1 MEFEWQGRKT
11 MNEGSGAS
19 SAKTPDHVRPG
30 FNNIAPYILVA
41 GAERFIEFLKAAFEG
56 TERIRVPRPDGSV
69 MHAEVGLGNSVIELG
84 DANEQFAARQAF
96 VHLYVDDA
104 DATYKRALEAG
115 AKSVYGVEDQPWGDR
130 QGCVKDEFGNVWY
143 IATAKGWTPG
153 PDGLLTVQPFLH
165 LRNADKM
172 IPFAEAAFRA
182 EALGVA
188 KSDDGKVLHGTIRIG
203 KATFE
208 IDEAND
214 DSDVKPCYLHVY
226 VPDVDAIY
234 AEAMRA
240 GAVSV
245 DPPVDKPYGERGA
258 TVKDLFGNT
267 WFLATYTGA

>member
-1 MEFEWQGRKT
+1 
-11 MNEGSGAS
+11 MNENSAGSSAA
-19 SAKTPDHVRPG
+19 SAKTPQYVRPG
-30 FNNIAPYILVA
+30 LNNIVPYMLVE
-41 GAERFIEFLKAAFEG
+41 GAERFIEFLKAAFAG
-56 TERIRVPRPDGSV
+56 TELLRVPRTDGSV
-69 MHAEVGLGNSVIELG
+69 MHAEVGIGNSVIELAN
-84 DANEQFAARQAF
+84 ANEQFATRQAF
-96 VHLYVDDA
+96 VHLYVDDS
-104 DATYKRALEAG
+104 DATYKQALAAG

-165 LRNADKM
+165 LRNADRM
-172 IPFAEAAFRA
+172 IPFAEAAFGA
-182 EALGVA
+182 ETLGVA

-214 DSDVKPCYLHVY
+214 ESDVKPCYLHVY

-234 AEAMRA
+234 GDAMRA

-245 DPPVDKPYGERGA
+245 EAPVDKPYGERA
-258 TVKDLFGNT
+258 CSVSDPFGNM

>member
-1 MEFEWQGRKT
+1 
-11 MNEGSGAS
+11 MNDGSGAS
-19 SAKTPDHVRPG
+19 SAKTPGHVRPG

-41 GAERFIEFLKAAFEG
+41 GAGRFIDFLKSAFAG

-69 MHAEVGLGNSVIELG
+69 MHAEIGIGNSVIELAE
-84 DANEQFAARQAF
+84 ANPQFPARQAF

-104 DATYKRALEAG
+104 DATYKRALETG
-115 AKSVYGVEDQPWGDR
+115 AKSIYGVADQPWGDR

-165 LRNADKM
+165 LRNADGM
-172 IPFAEAAFRA
+172 IPFAEAAFGA

-203 KATFE
+203 QATFE
-208 IDEAND
+208 IDEANGD
-214 DSDVKPCYLHVY
+214 ADVKPCYLHVY
-226 VPDVDAIY
+226 VSDVDAIY

-245 DPPVDKPYGERGA
+245 EAPVDKPYGERA
-258 TVKDLFGNT
+258 CSVSDPFGNM
-267 WFLATYTGA
+267 WFLATYTGD

>member
-1 MEFEWQGRKT
+1 
-11 MNEGSGAS
+11 MNEGSAGSAA
-19 SAKTPDHVRPG
+19 SAKTPQYVRPG
-30 FNNIAPYILVA
+30 LNNIVPYMLVE
-41 GAERFIEFLKAAFEG
+41 GAERFIEFLKAAFAG
-56 TERIRVPRPDGSV
+56 TEMMRVPRADGSI
-69 MHAEVGLGNSVIELG
+69 MHAEVGIGNSMIELAE
-84 DANEQFAARQAF
+84 ANEQFAARQAF

-104 DATYKRALEAG
+104 DSTYKRALDAG
-115 AKSVYGVEDQPWGDR
+115 AKSVYGVDDQPWGDR

-143 IATAKGWTPG
+143 IATAKGWMPG
-153 PDGLLTVQPFLH
+153 PDGLLTVQPFMH
-165 LRNADKM
+165 LRNAAKM
-172 IPFAEAAFRA
+172 IPFSEAAFGA

-214 DSDVKPCYLHVY
+214 DLDVKPCYLHVY

-234 AEAMRA
+234 AEALRA

-258 TVKDLFGNT
+258 TVKDPFGNT

>member
-1 MEFEWQGRKT
+1 
-11 MNEGSGAS
+11 MNEGSATS
-19 SAKTPDHVRPG
+19 SAASAKAPSHVRPG

-56 TERIRVPRPDGSV
+56 TERIRVPRPDGSI
-69 MHAEVGLGNSVIELG
+69 MHAEIGLGNSVIELG
-84 DANEQFAARQAF
+84 DASDQFAARQAF

-104 DATYKRALEAG
+104 DATYKRALDAG
-115 AKSVYGVEDQPWGDR
+115 AKSVYSVEDQPWGDR

-143 IATAKGWTPG
+143 IATARGWTPG
-153 PDGLLTVQPFLH
+153 PEGLLRVQPFLH

-172 IPFAEAAFRA
+172 IPFAEAAFGA
-182 EALGVA
+182 ETLGVA

-208 IDEAND
+208 IDEASD
-214 DSDVKPCYLHVY
+214 DADLKPSYLHAY
-226 VPDVDAIY
+226 VPDADAIY

-245 DPPVDKPYGERGA
+245 EAPVDKPYGERA
-258 TVKDLFGNT
+258 CSVSDPFGNM

>member
-1 MEFEWQGRKT
+1 
-11 MNEGSGAS
+11 MNEGSATS
-19 SAKTPDHVRPG
+19 SAASAKTAPYVRPG
-30 FNNIAPYILVA
+30 FNNIAPYILVS
-41 GAERFIEFLKAAFEG
+41 GAARFIEFLKAAFEG
-56 TERIRVPRPDGSV
+56 TERIRVPRPDGSI

-96 VHLYVDDA
+96 VHLYVGDA
-104 DATYKRALEAG
+104 DATYRRALAAG
-115 AKSVYGVEDQPWGDR
+115 AKSVYDVEDQPWGDR

-172 IPFAEAAFRA
+172 IPFAEAAFGA
-182 EALGVA
+182 ESLGVA
-188 KSDDGKVLHGTIRIG
+188 KADDGKVLHGTIRIG

-214 DSDVKPCYLHVY
+214 DADVKPCYLHVY

-234 AEAMRA
+234 AEALRA

-245 DPPVDKPYGERGA
+245 EAPVDKPYGERA
-258 TVKDLFGNT
+258 CSVSDPFGNM
-267 WFLATYTGA
+267 WFLATHTGA